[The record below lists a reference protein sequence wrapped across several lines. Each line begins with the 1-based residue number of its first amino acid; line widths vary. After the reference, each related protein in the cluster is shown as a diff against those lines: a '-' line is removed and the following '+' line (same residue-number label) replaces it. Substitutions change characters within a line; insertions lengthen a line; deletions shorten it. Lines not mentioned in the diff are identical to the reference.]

1 MRLAMIDKRAVNAI
15 TRPAL
20 VALAAL
26 ALSGPAFAA
35 KGDPE
40 AGKAKA
46 VPCKACHGESG
57 ISVSP
62 EFPKIAGQHA
72 DYLAIALKHYK
83 LGKRKNPIMAGQVA
97 NLSDKDML
105 DLAAYFSTQPGLTL
119 KY

>member
-1 MRLAMIDKRAVNAI
+1 MRKHLI
-15 TRPAL
+15 
-20 VALAAL
+20 LAAAVL
-26 ALSGPAFAA
+26 ALSAPAFAA

-46 VPCKACHGESG
+46 EVCKACHGETGTSA
-57 ISVSP
+57 SP
-62 EFPKIAGQHA
+62 DFPKIGGQHA
-72 DYLAIALKHYK
+72 DYIATVLRHYK

-105 DLAAYFSTQPGLTL
+105 DLAAWFSSQQGLAV